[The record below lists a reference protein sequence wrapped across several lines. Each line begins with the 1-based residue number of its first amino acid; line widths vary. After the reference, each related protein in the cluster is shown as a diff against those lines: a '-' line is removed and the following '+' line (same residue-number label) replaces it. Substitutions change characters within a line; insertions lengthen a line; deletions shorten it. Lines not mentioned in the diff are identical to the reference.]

1 MFQDDLLTQV
11 IDLWT
16 STTLLLDFSPQ
27 WRIHLDLHPNP
38 SQQAPALHPST
49 LPLLLHDQYPSQHH
63 SILAQLR
70 ALTERKAAK
79 LSHRLFNELEKR
91 LLQRP
96 QCQGFETF
104 LVAVLILSCVGRMCW
119 LFRTWD
125 TVEFAGSV
133 SSTFYVPLLRPDTGG
148 DRKANE
154 KFR

>member
-1 MFQDDLLTQV
+1 MFQDDLLTQA

-16 STTLLLDFSPQ
+16 STTLLLNFSPQ
-27 WRIHLDLHPNP
+27 WRIHLDLNP
-38 SQQAPALHPST
+38 SPSPVPPHPST
-49 LPLLLHDQYPSQHH
+49 VPLLRNDQCPSQHH

-70 ALTERKAAK
+70 ALTERKAGK

-104 LVAVLILSCVGRMCW
+104 LVAVLILTCVERMCW

-125 TVEFAGSV
+125 TAEFAGAV
-133 SSTFYVPLLRPDTGG
+133 SFVFYVLLLRIHVGADG
-148 DRKANE
+148 RVV
-154 KFR
+154 